1 MISPSLRMTSM
12 PPPGITLGDWLLFS
26 PPTMATLS
34 GMRKYSAMPSSVFL
48 LALDSSHSTRNS
60 AIIAVMKSA

>member
-1 MISPSLRMTSM
+1 MRSASW
-12 PPPGITLGDWLLFS
+12 PPPGITLGVWLLFS
-26 PPTMATLS
+26 PPTTATLS

-48 LALDSSHSTRNS
+48 LALESSHSTRNS